1 MLSSTRLP
9 CPEMLAQLQLPKDDV
24 TLPTKKLVEREFDL
38 VSETCCF
45 SVKSL
50 KSELTSLNEEYF

>member
-1 MLSSTRLP
+1 
-9 CPEMLAQLQLPKDDV
+9 MLAQLQLPKDDV
-24 TLPTKKLVEREFDL
+24 ALPTKKLVEQEFDL